1 MAPQITGVVI
11 PRQLGRTNHAAQ
23 NALAKKFSSRNG
35 SRFDLSNGESSC
47 VSVCGI
53 SASSGLM
60 RQLNAMIK
68 LKSRNGT
75 ANTSAVRDL
84 THGWT
89 LLPSIIHHAPRTTS
103 NSHAIGLKAQWLFG
117 HPGTARPNTGTTNNT

>member
-35 SRFDLSNGESSC
+35 SRFDLSNGQSSC
-47 VSVCGI
+47 VSICGI

-84 THGWT
+84 THRWT
-89 LLPSIIHHAPRTTS
+89 LLPSIIPPPPSTTS
-103 NSHAIGLKAQWLFG
+103 NCQAIGLKAQWLFG
-117 HPGTARPNTGTTNNT
+117 HAGTVQPQTCTSA